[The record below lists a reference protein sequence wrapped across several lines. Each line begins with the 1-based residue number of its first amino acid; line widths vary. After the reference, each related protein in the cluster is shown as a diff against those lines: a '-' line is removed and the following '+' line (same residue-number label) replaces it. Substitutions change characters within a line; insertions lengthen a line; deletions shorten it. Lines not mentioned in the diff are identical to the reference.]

1 NTELNDELMSSTLD
15 HVGSDHGEAPAVLPQ
30 LTNARL
36 LVVDDEENLRIT
48 TSAILEHEGYVVDT
62 AASGDE
68 AIALLGKSDYD
79 LVLTDLHMEHGEGL
93 TVLNEIRRNAP
104 LTISVVLTGFASV
117 ESAIA
122 ALQEGAYDYL
132 VKPCDIETM
141 KHTIRRGVE
150 HRRLMLAEQK
160 ARADLEQLNLDLER
174 RIIERTAELTRLNA
188 ELAEANRAK
197 DVFLATLS
205 HELRTPLTPVVGWI
219 KLLRSGNLDSKS
231 AAQALDAIERNA
243 WLQARLID
251 DLLDTSRIATGKLQF
266 EPRPADLNQAVKAA
280 LDTVRALA
288 ASRNIEISLQQ
299 SPTTLVVMGE
309 PVRLQQVA
317 WNLLSNAIK
326 FTDPGGKVT
335 VITETDGIEAQLSVT
350 DTGVGISPDFLPH
363 VFDRFRQADGS
374 TSRRHG
380 GLGLGLAIA
389 DALAKMHGGRL
400 EAQSDGIGKG
410 SSFTFRLGLV
420 AMETVDADAV
430 EQKFRSLQDLNVL
443 VVEDSEDTLTLLS
456 AMFSREG
463 AKVVTASSASEA
475 LEKAGMESPNLVI
488 SDIGMPDIDGYELLR
503 QLKQMPG
510 MKKVPAIAISGYAS
524 DEDRQRALK
533 VGYLALVPK
542 PIDIDGLFDLIHEL
556 KVSPTTAPSTQKLN

>member
-1 NTELNDELMSSTLD
+1 MSSSIDHFGNEHPEASGILPLLD
-15 HVGSDHGEAPAVLPQ
+15 E
-30 LTNARL
+30 ARL

-48 TSAILEHEGYVVDT
+48 TAAILEKEGYTVDT
-62 AASGDE
+62 AASGNE
-68 AIALLGKSDYD
+68 AIALLENTDYD
-79 LVLTDLHMEHGEGL
+79 LVLTDLHMEGGEGL
-93 TVLNEIRRNAP
+93 AVLNEIRRTAP
-104 LTISVVLTGFASV
+104 FTISIVLTGFASV

-141 KHTIRRGVE
+141 KHTIRRGVD

-160 ARADLEQLNLDLER
+160 ARADLEQLNLDLEQ
-174 RIIERTAELTRLNA
+174 RIVERTAELTRLNA

-219 KLLRSGNLDSKS
+219 KLLRSGNLDHKS
-231 AAQALDAIERNA
+231 VAQALDAIERNA

-266 EPRPADLNQAVKAA
+266 EPRPSDLNAIVRAA

-288 ASRNIEISLQQ
+288 ASRNIELAVNL
-299 SPTTLVVMGE
+299 SPTMLVVMGE
-309 PVRLQQVA
+309 PVRLQQIA

-326 FTDPGGKVT
+326 FTEPGGRVT
-335 VITETDGIEAQLSVT
+335 VTTETNDGEARFVVT
-350 DTGVGISPDFLPH
+350 DTGIGIAPDFLPH

-400 EAQSDGIGKG
+400 EARSEGEGSGSTFIFRIGL
-410 SSFTFRLGLV
+410 LGTEGV
-420 AMETVDADAV
+420 QV
-430 EQKFRSLQDLNVL
+430 EQREQKSHSFKDLKVL
-443 VVEDSEDTLTLLS
+443 IVEDSEDTLTLLS

-463 AKVVTASSASEA
+463 AKTTMATSADEA
-475 LEKAGMESPNLVI
+475 LRWASTNQPDIVI
-488 SDIGMPDIDGYELLR
+488 SDLGMPDVDGYELLEK
-503 QLKQMPG
+503 LKQMPKMSG
-510 MKKVPAIAISGYAS
+510 IPAIAISGYAS
-524 DEDRQRALK
+524 DEDRRKAIG
-533 VGYLALVPK
+533 VGYLALVAK
-542 PIDIDGLFDLIHEL
+542 PIDVDALFTLIHDL
-556 KVSPTTAPSTQKLN
+556 KIPAGHP

>member
-1 NTELNDELMSSTLD
+1 MPFVD
-15 HVGSDHGEAPAVLPQ
+15 H
-30 LTNARL
+30 ARL
-36 LVVDDEENLRIT
+36 MVVDDEESLRIT
-48 TSAILEHEGYVVDT
+48 TAAILEKEGYTVDV
-62 AASGDE
+62 ASSGNE
-68 AIALLGKSDYD
+68 AIALLGNADYD
-79 LVLTDLHMEHGEGL
+79 LVLTDLHMEGGEGL

-132 VKPCDIETM
+132 VKPCNIETM

-160 ARADLEQLNLDLER
+160 ARADLEQLNLDLEK
-174 RIIERTAELTRLNA
+174 RIAERTAELTRLNA

-231 AAQALDAIERNA
+231 IAQALDAIERNA

-266 EPRPADLNQAVKAA
+266 EPRPTDLNATVKAA
-280 LDTVRALA
+280 LETVRAMA
-288 ASRNIEISLQQ
+288 ASRNIELSVTL
-299 SPTTLVVMGE
+299 SPSTLVVMGE
-309 PVRLQQVA
+309 PVRLQQIA
-317 WNLLSNAIK
+317 WNLISNAIK
-326 FTDPGGKVT
+326 FTEPGGKVT
-335 VITETDGIEAQLSVT
+335 VKTETEGSEARLVVS
-350 DTGVGISPDFLPH
+350 DTGVGIAPDFLPH

-400 EAQSDGIGKG
+400 EAQSEGVGKG
-410 SSFTFRLGLV
+410 SSFLFRIGL
-420 AMETVDADAV
+420 AAAESAV
-430 EQKFRSLQDLNVL
+430 VKKEESKPRSLKDLKVL
-443 VVEDSEDTLTLLS
+443 VVEDSEDTLMLLS
-456 AMFSREG
+456 TMFSREG
-463 AKVVTASSASEA
+463 ANVIQASSAGEA
-475 LEKAGMESPNLVI
+475 LDAASSTPPDIII
-488 SDIGMPDIDGYELLR
+488 SDIGMPNVDGYEFLQ
-503 QLKQMPG
+503 QLKQIPG
-510 MKKVPAIAISGYAS
+510 MDGVPAIAISGYAS
-524 DEDRQRALK
+524 DDDRRKAEN
-533 VGYLALVPK
+533 VGYLTLMAK
-542 PIDIDGLFDLIHEL
+542 PIDVDTLFDFIHDL
-556 KVSPTTAPSTQKLN
+556 KLPAA